1 MKIESI
7 QRIIFAIDPVNAV
20 YIMQEP
26 EVMKEFEWA
35 THYYLKGR
43 LDMAAYTFARAKE
56 LVRSFGERRLTPANV
71 KVGDGVTV
79 NLWSDRHAATVIKVT
94 KNTVTV
100 RRDTATL
107 NPDFKPEIIPGGFVG
122 HCINQDEQTYT
133 YKPDEKGTVYTFH
146 WSKKYRRYGQPG
158 NLTLSKGRHEF
169 YDYNF

>member
-1 MKIESI
+1 MKTESI
-7 QRIIFAIDPVNAV
+7 FGIVIAIDRENAE
-20 YIMQEP
+20 YIIQDS
-26 EVMKEFEWA
+26 EVVKEFEWA
-35 THYYLKGR
+35 AHYLREGKR
-43 LDMAAYTFARAKE
+43 KMAAWSFQRAKE
-56 LVRSFGERRLTPANV
+56 KVKQFREIYLTPSNIH
-71 KVGDGVTV
+71 VGDGVTV
-79 NLWSDRHAATVIKVT
+79 NLWSDRYAATVIKVT

-107 NPDFKPEIIPGGFVG
+107 NPDFKPEIILGGFVG